1 MKLPGR
7 VRLMTWL
14 FAFATIL
21 PTTGCDWFQA
31 SDNPRTYPVISGLSV
46 SPASVFCGESNQ
58 VTVAFDYDDPQ
69 KDIFQLLLSF
79 AHTRLND
86 RFEKEVPWGDVD
98 ITTIPGRASAT
109 FFFECGGPPAG
120 LWKLAV
126 QVEDER
132 GHLSNVL
139 AGEVSLLSTR

>member
-14 FAFATIL
+14 FACATIL

-46 SPASVFCGESNQ
+46 SPASVFCGESYQ

-69 KDIFQLLLSF
+69 EDIFQVLMNF
-79 AHTRLND
+79 AHTRLDD
-86 RFEKEVPWGDVD
+86 RLEKTVPWGDVD
-98 ITTIPGRASAT
+98 STSIPGRASAT

-120 LWKLAV
+120 VWTVAV
-126 QVEDER
+126 QVEDEKA
-132 GHLSNVL
+132 HLSNALSGQVN
-139 AGEVSLLSTR
+139 LLSTR